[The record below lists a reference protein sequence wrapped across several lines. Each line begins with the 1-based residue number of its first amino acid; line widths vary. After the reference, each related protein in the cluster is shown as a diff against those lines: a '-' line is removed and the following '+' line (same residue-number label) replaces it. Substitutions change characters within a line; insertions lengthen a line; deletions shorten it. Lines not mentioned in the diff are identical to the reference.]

1 MSNQNQMNQSQFKHV
16 PAGTGPA
23 YCGPGDRI
31 TFLITGAET
40 GGAFFMAEVSVVP
53 GGGPPPHIHSRED
66 ESFYVQQGTLAV
78 QVGDKA
84 LNVSAGDFV
93 HMPRGVVHS
102 FKNVGQETAK
112 ATDGGH
118 AGGTGKLLRGD
129 FLPGRRRRRH
139 CRNRSGGDCS
149 CDEERSQVRFGIA
162 SSRWGT
168 TLKDEIVRARPPG
181 LTQHVLKQWGRAQPT
196 QFLAQCHIANL
207 QVFLLQ

>member
-66 ESFYVQQGTLAV
+66 ESFYIQQGTLAA

-112 ATDGGH
+112 LLLVVTP
-118 AGGTGKLLRGD
+118 AGLENFFAETFFPAADIADIAEIGPAVIARAMKNAPKYGLELL
-129 FLPGRRRRRH
+129 LPAG
-139 CRNRSGGDCS
+139 
-149 CDEERSQVRFGIA
+149 VR
-162 SSRWGT
+162 
-168 TLKDEIVRARPPG
+168 D
-181 LTQHVLKQWGRAQPT
+181 
-196 QFLAQCHIANL
+196 
-207 QVFLLQ
+207 